1 MKGKLIIKA
10 YIALKP
16 TDDLGRQYGKWTNL
30 LIQHGLDSEAAER
43 VATDF
48 VVLNP
53 HLRTNGIHA
62 EFIPYP
68 KAIYL

>member
-10 YIALKP
+10 YVALKP
-16 TDDLGRQYGKWTNL
+16 TDDLGRQYGKWANV
-30 LIQHGLDSEAAER
+30 LIQHGISQDTADK

-48 VVLNP
+48 VALNP
-53 HLRTNGIHA
+53 NLGANGIHA